1 MRRNLDVVLTWTN
14 RIAIAVTIAVPA
26 IRRIVS
32 ELDAAKAETARLKS
46 A

>member
-1 MRRNLDVVLTWTN
+1 MSKTLDVVLTWAH

-26 IRRIVS
+26 IRGIAS